1 MGASFPFCM
10 ACGVRVNDFCLFE
23 GFDQRGSVLR
33 PERRS
38 VLRPEREVF
47 FDQRGEVFFDQVEEY
62 QEGHWLWGRD
72 TGFRA
77 RLFNQELCCAEEV
90 DAWLEAAVC
99 GSAWAN
105 VKYSV

>member
-23 GFDQRGSVLR
+23 GFDQRG
-33 PERRS
+33 
-38 VLRPEREVF
+38 VF

-62 QEGHWLWGRD
+62 QEGHWLWGGTLALGRD

>member
-1 MGASFPFCM
+1 MTFVYLRASTRGEVF
-10 ACGVRVNDFCLFE
+10 
-23 GFDQRGSVLR
+23 FDQRGEVFFDQRGKCSSTR
-33 PERRS
+33 GG
-38 VLRPEREVF
+38 EVF

-62 QEGHWLWGRD
+62 QEGHWLWGGTLALGRG
-72 TGFRA
+72 TGFGA

>member
-1 MGASFPFCM
+1 M

-23 GFDQRGSVLR
+23 GFDQRG
-33 PERRS
+33 
-38 VLRPEREVF
+38 VF

-62 QEGHWLWGRD
+62 QEGHWLWGGTLALGRG
-72 TGFRA
+72 TGFGA